1 MGNNILLTGGLGYI
15 GSHTAVELIL
25 AGFEPIILDNLA
37 NSKVEVLDK
46 IEKITQKKIPF
57 FQGDVRDEEVL
68 QSIFSAH
75 AIQGVIH
82 FAALKSVGDSVLQPL
97 SYFDVNVG
105 GLTQLLKSMQ
115 KFRVEKLIFS
125 SSCTVY
131 GQPTDGWAVSEST
144 PLQEPT
150 SPYGRTKRM
159 NEEMIHDVC
168 QTSRLSAVLLRY
180 FNPVGAHPSGLIGE
194 LPLGVPANL
203 VPFLTQ
209 TVAGKRDA
217 LTIFGNDYS
226 TPDGTCI
233 RDYIHVVDLAKAHVG
248 ALGFET
254 IPHHP
259 EIFNVGTGKGS
270 SVLEVISAFE
280 RATGMK
286 VPYEIG
292 PKRQGDVMA
301 VFANAQ
307 KISEKLQ
314 WNPQYS
320 LEDMMEHAW
329 NWEKNQN

>member
-15 GSHTAVELIL
+15 GSHTAVELIH
-25 AGFEPIILDNLA
+25 AGYEPIVLDNLA
-37 NSKVEVLDK
+37 NSKLEVLDQ

-57 FQGDVRDEEVL
+57 FQGDVRDKAVL
-68 QSIFSAH
+68 QSIFSSH

-115 KFRVEKLIFS
+115 EFAVGKLIFS

-131 GQPTDGWAVSEST
+131 GQPTEGWAVSEST
-144 PLQEPT
+144 PLQEPM
-150 SPYGRTKRM
+150 SPYGRTKRV
-159 NEEMIHDVC
+159 NEEMIQDVC
-168 QTSRLSAVLLRY
+168 KTSHLSAVLLRY

-209 TVAGKRDA
+209 AVAGKRDA
-217 LTIFGNDYS
+217 LTVFGNDYP

-233 RDYIHVVDLAKAHVG
+233 RDYIHVLDLARAHVG

-254 IPHHP
+254 MIGHP

-270 SVLEVISAFE
+270 SVLDVISAFE
-280 RATGMK
+280 KATGLK
-286 VPYEIG
+286 VPYQMG
-292 PKRQGDVMA
+292 TKRPGDVTA
-301 VFANAQ
+301 VFANTQ
-307 KISEKLQ
+307 KISEKLK
-314 WNPQYS
+314 WNPQYT
-320 LEDMMEHAW
+320 LEDMMAHAW

>member
-1 MGNNILLTGGLGYI
+1 
-15 GSHTAVELIL
+15 
-25 AGFEPIILDNLA
+25 
-37 NSKVEVLDK
+37 
-46 IEKITQKKIPF
+46 
-57 FQGDVRDEEVL
+57 
-68 QSIFSAH
+68 
-75 AIQGVIH
+75 
-82 FAALKSVGDSVLQPL
+82 
-97 SYFDVNVG
+97 
-105 GLTQLLKSMQ
+105 
-115 KFRVEKLIFS
+115 
-125 SSCTVY
+125 
-131 GQPTDGWAVSEST
+131 
-144 PLQEPT
+144 
-150 SPYGRTKRM
+150 M

-248 ALGFET
+248 ALGFEI

-280 RATGMK
+280 RATGRK
-286 VPYEIG
+286 VPYQMG
-292 PKRQGDVMA
+292 AKRPGDVMA

-314 WNPQYS
+314 WKPQYS
-320 LEDMMEHAW
+320 LEDMLAHAW
-329 NWEKNQN
+329 NWEKNQV